1 MSSQAS
7 FGFAEILGP
16 SVGGIM
22 YDAGGFLLP
31 FEVLFLLIFV
41 NWRPTFSSHD
51 SWLCQTSIGI
61 GSSLPIN
68 RSVHFV
74 PSPHSYGRLHSIVV
88 PFILLKESPSH
99 NLALSPLT
107 PTLPFNQ
114 GAVFYLFTAFIGL
127 NSRRKWFPRWVCAAK
142 YPTHPLPICP
152 SPPPLLPIRPSPPP
166 WDSLWSCMSGIPCRN
181 PYCYHPRAS

>member
-31 FEVLFLLIFV
+31 FEVLFLSLDRMTPSIDD
-41 NWRPTFSSHD
+41 PTSPVMT
-51 SWLCQTSIGI
+51 LPNIGI
-61 GSSLPIN
+61 GTSLPVN

-74 PSPHSYGRLHSIVV
+74 PSTHSYGRLHSIVV

-114 GAVFYLFTAFIGL
+114 GAVFYLFTAFTGL
-127 NSRRKWFPRWVCAAK
+127 NSRHK
-142 YPTHPLPICP
+142 
-152 SPPPLLPIRPSPPP
+152 
-166 WDSLWSCMSGIPCRN
+166 
-181 PYCYHPRAS
+181 